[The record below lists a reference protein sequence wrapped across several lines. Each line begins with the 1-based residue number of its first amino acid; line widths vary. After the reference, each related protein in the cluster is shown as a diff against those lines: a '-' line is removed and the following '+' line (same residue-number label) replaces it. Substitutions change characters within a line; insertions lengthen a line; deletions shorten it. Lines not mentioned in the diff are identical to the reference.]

1 MESKNVSNSFQVF
14 LKEAPEHSKA
24 WMEVVQKLDKASSLD
39 KKTEEIAYIAVM
51 AAVGLESGIPFHV
64 KSAKEAGATRNDII
78 SATLLGLPA
87 VGNQVVKALP
97 IALDAFDEDL
107 V

>member
-1 MESKNVSNSFQVF
+1 MDSKNVSNSFQVF

-24 WMEVVQKLDKASSLD
+24 WMEAVQKLDAVCSLD
-39 KKTEEIAYIAVM
+39 EKMGEIAYIAVL

-64 KSAKEAGATRNDII
+64 KRAKELGATREDIK
-78 SATLLGLPA
+78 SAILLGLPA
-87 VGNQVVKALP
+87 VGNKVVKALP
-97 IALDAFDEDL
+97 IALNAFDE

>member
-1 MESKNVSNSFQVF
+1 MDSKNVSNSFQIF

-24 WMEVVQKLDKASSLD
+24 WMEAVQKLEAAGSLD
-39 KKTEEIAYIAVM
+39 AKTEEIAYIAVL

-64 KSAKEAGATRNDII
+64 KRAKESGATREDIK
-78 SATLLGLPA
+78 SAVLLGLPA
-87 VGNQVVKALP
+87 VGNQVIKSLPAALN
-97 IALDAFDEDL
+97 AYDE

>member
-1 MESKNVSNSFQVF
+1 MENKKVSSSFEIF
-14 LKEAPEHSKA
+14 LNEAPEHSKA
-24 WMEVVQKLDKASSLD
+24 WMDAVRKLDAASSLD

-64 KSAKEAGATRNDII
+64 KSAKEYGASRDDIK
-78 SATLLGLPA
+78 SAVLLGLPA
-87 VGNQVVKALP
+87 VGNKVVKALP
-97 IALDAFDEDL
+97 IALDAFDE